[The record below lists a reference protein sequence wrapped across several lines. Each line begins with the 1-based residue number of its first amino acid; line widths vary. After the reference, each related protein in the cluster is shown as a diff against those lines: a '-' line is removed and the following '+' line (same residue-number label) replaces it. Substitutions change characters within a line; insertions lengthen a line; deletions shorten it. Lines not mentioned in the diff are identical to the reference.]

1 MTHNLHQQN
10 LKKKKS
16 VSFSKSSLQLHEI
29 SSTFIFFFSEF
40 CLLGSYTCCETVK
53 GIKCIITCGGQS
65 VLEELDNTT
74 LSRHSVLREIVQE
87 KSKRSFYGSHSYYHQ
102 CGWQNVKLFP
112 DQYKFR
118 TEAWQTD
125 KSIYSLKAT
134 IKLTFIVNLSPTH
147 WNHRTI

>member
-1 MTHNLHQQN
+1 MR
-10 LKKKKS
+10 
-16 VSFSKSSLQLHEI
+16 FLQL
-29 SSTFIFFFSEF
+29 SYFFSSEF
-40 CLLGSYTCCETVK
+40 CPLGPYTCCETVE
-53 GIKCIITCGGQS
+53 GINCIITCGGQS

-74 LSRHSVLREIVQE
+74 LSRHSILREIVQE

-125 KSIYSLKAT
+125 NSIYSLKAT
-134 IKLTFIVNLSPTH
+134 IELTFIVNLSPTH
-147 WNHRTI
+147 WNHRPIQGLQQILFGFSLEQRLYTLFTFLS

>member
-10 LKKKKS
+10 LKKKNLSPLAK
-16 VSFSKSSLQLHEI
+16 VPFSNMRFLQPLY
-29 SSTFIFFFSEF
+29 FFFRILS
-40 CLLGSYTCCETVK
+40 SWCETVK
-53 GIKCIITCGGQS
+53 GINCIITCGGQS

-147 WNHRTI
+147 WNHRPI

>member
-1 MTHNLHQQN
+1 M
-10 LKKKKS
+10 
-16 VSFSKSSLQLHEI
+16 
-29 SSTFIFFFSEF
+29 
-40 CLLGSYTCCETVK
+40 
-53 GIKCIITCGGQS
+53 
-65 VLEELDNTT
+65 EELDNTT

-147 WNHRTI
+147 WNQTNLRITANFVWIFSGTKIIYTVQISFLTMSNYVSSSLFKVVLRPKHTYGKEII